1 MKPRPLLRGTLVLA
15 LFGLL
20 LWLAQGTHPPPE
32 VALDDTSVP
41 SASGA
46 AVLCVHQDRLRT
58 GETLYD
64 LLLRHDLNPR
74 TVLEIASALAKVYP
88 PSQLWPDDD
97 LVLCFT
103 SDGRLAGL
111 EVARTPLER
120 YDVEYHDDVYR
131 ARRLDIPVDTVHRA
145 VRGRL
150 DLNLWTAFVEAGAP
164 PELIVSFTEI
174 FAWTVDFFRDVQ
186 PGDAF
191 GALFSELV
199 VDGEPV
205 QTGPIRAAY
214 YVRGH
219 DTLWAFGFSEHNT
232 LKYYDA
238 NGKSLQK
245 ALLRA
250 PLKFSRVSSAF
261 SRRRLH
267 PVHRVYRPHTG
278 IDYAADRGTTVFAA
292 GDGQVRYVGWKNGLG
307 NCVEIRHPNGYKTV
321 YGHLLKFAGGLKSGQ
336 AVRQREV
343 IGFVGKTGNAN
354 GYHLHYE
361 VRLADRP
368 VNPGTLQLP
377 AKGPVPEAR
386 RDEFARRRNVLYSEL
401 VPPYGPLLAEVN

>member
-1 MKPRPLLRGTLVLA
+1 MAAITGV
-15 LFGLL
+15 GLL
-20 LWLAQGTHPPPE
+20 GLLIWLGAVRRPFAPAGDVVE
-32 VALDDTSVP
+32 SAVP
-41 SASGA
+41 STAGA
-46 AVLCVHQDRLRT
+46 DVLCLHEDRLRT

-64 LLLRHDLNPR
+64 LLLRYDQMPR
-74 TVLEIASALAKVYP
+74 TVVEVASALAKVYP
-88 PSQLWPDDD
+88 PSQLWPDDE
-97 LVLCFT
+97 LSLCFT
-103 SDGRLAGL
+103 ADRQLASVEL
-111 EVARTPLER
+111 ARSPLER
-120 YDVEYHDDVYR
+120 YHVELIGDDYF
-131 ARRLDIPVDTVHRA
+131 ARRLDVEVDTVYRA

-150 DLNLWTAFVEAGAP
+150 DENLWSAFTGAGAP

-174 FAWTVDFFRDVQ
+174 FAWTVDFFRDVR

-191 GALFSELV
+191 GALFTQFT

-205 QTGPIRAAY
+205 GTGPIRAAY
-214 YVRGH
+214 YVRGQ
-219 DTLWAFGFSEHNT
+219 DTLWAFGFAEHNA

-238 NGKSLQK
+238 NGQSLQK

-261 SRRRLH
+261 SHRRLH
-267 PVHRVYRPHTG
+267 PVQKVYRPHNG
-278 IDYAADRGTTVFAA
+278 IDYAADRGTPIYAA

-321 YGHLLKFAGGLKSGQ
+321 YGHLLKFARNLKSGQ
-336 AVRQREV
+336 TVRQREV
-343 IGFVGKTGNAN
+343 IGYVGKTGNAS

-361 VRLADRP
+361 VRLGNRP
-368 VNPGTLQLP
+368 TNPGTLKLP

-386 RDEFARRRNVLYSEL
+386 RADFARRRNALYREL